1 MRKGLWR
8 RTELTFL
15 GSSFFVNLFE
25 YKKKQKREKEMEVLR
40 SARSRLENKEKGEI
54 NLESWN

>member
-1 MRKGLWR
+1 
-8 RTELTFL
+8 L

-25 YKKKQKREKEMEVLR
+25 YKKKKEREKEMEVLR

>member
-40 SARSRLENKEKGEI
+40 SARSREQRKGRNK
-54 NLESWN
+54 S